1 VPHLTLEYTK
11 NVEQNVNFQDLFS
24 VLHDILAD
32 VGGVNID
39 NCKSR
44 AIRRDDYHIGTGEA
58 DKAFVHLELLLLEG
72 RSSELKQEIGRRIL
86 KVLTEYYAS
95 SQAERDLQITVQ
107 IGDIQ
112 RSGYFKVPTGTY

>member
-1 VPHLTLEYTK
+1 MPHLTLEYTE

-44 AIRRDDYHIGTGEA
+44 AIRRDNYHIGAGEA

-86 KVLTEYYAS
+86 NVLTQYYAS